1 MNSDDLALFA
11 HVARVG
17 SLSRAALDLGVDQS
31 TLSRRIGLLETDLGG
46 RLFHRSGRGVTLTER
61 GEQLM
66 LYAGRVSATLEE
78 ATRELRDSAR
88 RGPSRL
94 CIAGQPTIA
103 RILFSR
109 LAGAL
114 KSDLPDTSL
123 HFVEGL
129 ASQILGRLD
138 DGEIDIAILYLPE
151 RYGAGLNADRL
162 LTEDLHLVTPPGSSL
177 PDGPVPASALAG
189 LPLVLPSTHHGLRV
203 MTESLAA
210 RCGFSV
216 TVAVECDG
224 SLSLMKRLVTATGAC
239 TVLPAAAVMEEVAA
253 GRLRSHRIES
263 PAVTREV
270 AVVWPRKS
278 AATEDLGKVS
288 RIIRRVTE
296 EAVGEGAWPDAKL
309 HSPKPVPA

>member
-31 TLSRRIGLLETDLGG
+31 TLSRRIGVLEADLGG

-66 LYAGRVSATLEE
+66 LHAGRVAAALEE
-78 ATRELRDSAR
+78 AARELRDSAR
-88 RGPSRL
+88 RGPARL

-103 RILFSR
+103 RILFGR

-114 KSDLPDTSL
+114 KSELPDTSL
-123 HFVEGL
+123 HFIEGL

-138 DGEIDIAILYLPE
+138 DGEIDVAVLYLPE
-151 RYGAGLNADRL
+151 RYGVSLHSDRL
-162 LTEDLHLVTPPGSSL
+162 LTEDLHLVTPPGHPL
-177 PDGPVPASALAG
+177 PEGPVPAGALEG

-210 RCGFSV
+210 RCGFSIN
-216 TVAVECDG
+216 VALECDG
-224 SLSLMKRLVTATGAC
+224 SLSLMKRLVAATGAC
-239 TVLPAAAVMEEVAA
+239 TVLPAAAVMEQVAQ
-253 GRLRSHRIES
+253 GKLRSHRIEN

-270 AVVWPRKS
+270 AVVWPKKS
-278 AATEDLGKVS
+278 AVTEDLGKVT
-288 RIIRRVTE
+288 RIIRRCTE
-296 EAVGEGAWPDAKL
+296 ALVAEGAWPDARL
-309 HSPKPVPA
+309 QPLG